1 MKILIVAATEL
12 EIRPLLTEI
21 NFKNSANNFSQ
32 GFMFKG
38 HSLDVLITGI
48 GMVAAAYHLGKALAN
63 QQYDFAF
70 NLGLAGS
77 FKGQGA
83 GEGSAVALGEVVHV
97 TSDRLVELGIGQP
110 DGFVSF
116 AELDFLPEGGCAFKS
131 NELPFAC
138 EALNALPKVSG
149 VTVNKITADKKKIN
163 MVVEQFHPA
172 VESMEGAAFLY
183 ACQEEGLPCIQLRA
197 VSNYAGVRD
206 KNEWNIPLAVR
217 NLNKTALEVLNF
229 RMERG

>member
-1 MKILIVAATEL
+1 MKILIVSATEL

-21 NFKNSANNFSQ
+21 HFKKSANNLSR
-32 GFMFKG
+32 GFLFKN

-48 GMVAAAYHLGKALAN
+48 GMVAAAYHLGKAIGN

-70 NLGLAGS
+70 NLGLAGG
-77 FKGQGA
+77 FEGQWA
-83 GEGSAVALGEVVHV
+83 VDDSAVAIGEVAHV
-97 TSDRLVELGIGQP
+97 TSDRLVEVGVEQP
-110 DGFVSF
+110 GGFVSF
-116 AELDFLPEGGCAFKS
+116 AGLDFPPEAGCAFKS
-131 NELPFAC
+131 RELPFAS

-149 VTVNKITADKKKIN
+149 VTVNKITADREKIKL
-163 MVVEQFHPA
+163 VIEQFHPA

-183 ACQEEGLPCIQLRA
+183 ACQEEGLPCVQLRA

-206 KNEWNIPLAVR
+206 KKEWNIPLAVR

-229 RMERG
+229 I

>member
-21 NFKNSANNFSQ
+21 NFKNSANSLSQ

-48 GMVAAAYHLGKALAN
+48 GMIAAAYRLGKALAN
-63 QQYDFAF
+63 QQYDLAF

-77 FKGQGA
+77 FEDQA
-83 GEGSAVALGEVVHV
+83 NGESPAIAIGEVVHV
-97 TSDRLVELGIGQP
+97 TSDRLVELGIEQP
-110 DGFVSF
+110 GGFISF
-116 AELDFLPEGGCAFKS
+116 SELDFPPEGGCAFKS

-138 EALNALPKVSG
+138 EALDALPKVSG
-149 VTVNKITADKKKIN
+149 VTVNKITADKEQIKR
-163 MVVEQFHPA
+163 VVEQFHPA

-197 VSNYAGVRD
+197 ASNYAGVRD
-206 KNEWNIPLAVR
+206 KKEWNIPLAVR
-217 NLNKTALEVLNF
+217 NLNKTALEVLIL
-229 RMERG
+229 